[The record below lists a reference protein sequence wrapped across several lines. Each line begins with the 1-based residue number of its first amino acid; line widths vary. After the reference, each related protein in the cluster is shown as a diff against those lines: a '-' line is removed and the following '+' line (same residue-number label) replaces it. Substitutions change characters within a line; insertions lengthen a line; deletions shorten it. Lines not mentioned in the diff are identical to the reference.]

1 MIHLNQWLSIM
12 MGRYME
18 WDMILTDGINY
29 VDILRKPIK
38 NPYDEVFT
46 YFNSSYSLLLM
57 R

>member
-1 MIHLNQWLSIM
+1 M